1 MYKFRPIS
9 PRMQS
14 LRQRIRDRV
23 IQTDAERAVI
33 TTEAYKKYNGAPA
46 IIRNAYVLYEICD
59 KMTLRVED
67 EDVIVCNMARNFCG
81 TAINPEY
88 GCGWMPLMIDAGVYK
103 LGEDGLYHNLPTDEI
118 PFTMS
123 PEDYKTF
130 HELMEYWNGKTYTD
144 IFNTWLPESYQELG
158 RLRCSHAT
166 PGPEIVS
173 LPGGHTTPGFRKIV
187 DKGYGSIR
195 KQAEEW
201 LEAHKGRYYGDEAM
215 KQYMFYTSVVIVC
228 DAAKRLTERYA
239 EECLK
244 KAELVS
250 DEKRRAELVSMAS
263 SLRWLGE
270 NPARTFRESVQAQM
284 TYIMILL
291 ISGMTDIGSCGRFD
305 QIHGKYLKA
314 DLAAGR
320 ITLDEAQEIVD
331 NFFLNISRNWSATLP
346 ELAKIIGV
354 GNTYMHTT
362 VGGVD
367 PETGRDAIN
376 EVTFMVL
383 ETMGRLGLHDPTVT
397 LRLTKDSPQEIYDCA
412 IECTK
417 LVGGLPLYYN
427 DEVVVP
433 GIKKEMGWTIQEAR
447 DYALIGYQEITGS
460 GFEYACCNG
469 IIPPHGAVYYN
480 ACLTMA
486 LNDGRNPMNGE
497 QSSLHTGFLY
507 DMKSMEEVKEAYLK
521 MADHALSMQTELNNY
536 NEYMVEYNMCQ
547 PQLSISMEGCMEK
560 GRDVT
565 WGGAKYTSFG
575 GTGTGLATVA
585 DSLCTIEYAC
595 FDKKICT
602 TRELYDAMMA
612 NWEGHEDL
620 RQRLLAEVPHFGNSD
635 PYADKWMKFAT
646 ESYADL
652 CASKSS
658 HYAKYYRAG
667 LYGAADHVSQGYV
680 TWATPDGRLSGTPIA
695 DAASPAQGRDKN
707 GPTAVLVSSCC
718 YNHHRFMDG
727 VCLNLRIHPS
737 VLSREDGVKKLS
749 DMIKTYHDMG
759 GAEVQFNVVSS
770 ETMRKAQADPDEYR
784 DLVVRIAGYSAYFV
798 ELTTDQQ
805 NDLIS
810 RNENVI

>member
-1 MYKFRPIS
+1 MYKFRPVS
-9 PRMQS
+9 PRIQS

-33 TTEAYKKYNGAPA
+33 ITEAYKKYNGAPA

-67 EDVIVCNMARNFCG
+67 EDVIVCNMSPNFCG
-81 TAINPEY
+81 TSINPEY
-88 GCGWMPLMIDAGVYK
+88 GCGWMPMMIDAGAYK

-123 PEDYKTF
+123 PEDYETF
-130 HELMEYWNGKTYTD
+130 HKLSEYWAGKTYTD
-144 IFNTWLPESYQELG
+144 IFNVWKPESYDELA
-158 RLRCSHAT
+158 RIRVSHAV

-173 LPGGHTTPGFRKIV
+173 LPGGHTTPGYRKIV
-187 DKGYGSIR
+187 DTGYAAI
-195 KQAEEW
+195 KKEAEDW
-201 LEAHKGRYYGDEAM
+201 LEAHKAKNYGDEVM
-215 KQYMFYTSVVIVC
+215 KQHMFYTSVVIVC
-228 DAAKRLTERYA
+228 DAAKRLAERYA
-239 EECLK
+239 EACLK
-244 KAELVS
+244 KAEDAA
-250 DEKRRAELVSMAS
+250 DEARKAELERMAE
-263 SLRWLGE
+263 SLNWLGE
-270 NPARTFRESVQAQM
+270 NPARTFRESVQAEM
-284 TYIMILL
+284 LYIMILL
-291 ISGMTDIGSCGRFD
+291 ISGITDIGSCGRFD

-314 DLAAGR
+314 DLEAGR
-320 ITLDEAQEIVD
+320 ITLEEAQEVVD

-362 VGGVD
+362 IGGVD
-367 PETGRDAIN
+367 PVTGEDAIN

-383 ETMGRLGLHDPTVT
+383 ETVGRLGLHDPTIT

-433 GIKKEMGWTIQEAR
+433 GIKKEMGWTIEEAR
-447 DYALIGYQEITGS
+447 DYALIGCQEITGS

-469 IIPPHGAVYYN
+469 IIPPHGTIYYN
-480 ACLTMA
+480 VCLIMA
-486 LNDGRNPMNGE
+486 LNDGKNPMNGE
-497 QSSLHTGFLY
+497 QASIHTGFLY
-507 DMKSMEEVKEAYLK
+507 DMKSIEEVKEAYLK
-521 MADHALSMQTELNNY
+521 MADYALSLQIELNNY

-547 PQLSISMEGCMEK
+547 PMLSISMEGCMESGK
-560 GRDVT
+560 DVT
-565 WGGAKYTSFG
+565 WGGAKYTTFG

-585 DSLCTIEYAC
+585 DSLSTIEYAC

-612 NWEGHEDL
+612 NWEGYEDL
-620 RQRLLAEVPHFGNSD
+620 QQKLLAVVPHFGNND

-652 CASKSS
+652 CAKKSS
-658 HYAKYYRAG
+658 RYAKYYRAG
-667 LYGAADHVSQGYV
+667 LYGASDHVSQGYV
-680 TWATPDGRLSGTPIA
+680 TWATPDGRVAGTPIA

-707 GPTAVLVSSCC
+707 GPTSVLVSSCC

-737 VLSREDGVKKLS
+737 ALSREDGSRKLA
-749 DMIKTYHDMG
+749 DMIKTYHKMG
-759 GAEVQFNVVSS
+759 GAEVQFNVVSA
-770 ETMRKAQADPDEYR
+770 ETMRAAQAAPDEYK

-805 NDLIS
+805 NDLIA
-810 RNENVI
+810 RNENMI

>member
-1 MYKFRPIS
+1 MYKFRPVS
-9 PRMQS
+9 PRIQS

-33 TTEAYKKYNGAPA
+33 ITEAYKKYNGAPA

-67 EDVIVCNMARNFCG
+67 EDVIVCNMSPNFCG
-81 TAINPEY
+81 TSINPEY
-88 GCGWMPLMIDAGVYK
+88 GCGWMPMMIDAGAYK

-123 PEDYKTF
+123 PEDYETF
-130 HELMEYWNGKTYTD
+130 HKLSEYWAGKTYTD
-144 IFNTWLPESYQELG
+144 IFNVWKPESYDELA
-158 RLRCSHAT
+158 RIRVSHAV

-173 LPGGHTTPGFRKIV
+173 LPGGHTTPGYRKIV
-187 DKGYGSIR
+187 DTGYAAI
-195 KQAEEW
+195 KKEAEDW
-201 LEAHKGRYYGDEAM
+201 LEAHKAKNYGDEVM
-215 KQYMFYTSVVIVC
+215 KQYMFYTSAVIVC
-228 DAAKRLTERYA
+228 DAAKRLADRYA
-239 EECLK
+239 EACLK
-244 KAELVS
+244 KAEDTA
-250 DEKRRAELVSMAS
+250 DEARKAELERMAEG
-263 SLRWLGE
+263 LRWIGE
-270 NPARTFRESVQAQM
+270 NPARTFRESVQAEM
-284 TYIMILL
+284 LYIMILL
-291 ISGMTDIGSCGRFD
+291 ISGITDIGSCGRFD

-314 DLAAGR
+314 DLEAGR
-320 ITLDEAQEIVD
+320 ITLEEAQEVVD

-362 VGGVD
+362 IGGVD
-367 PETGRDAIN
+367 PVTGEDAIN

-383 ETMGRLGLHDPTVT
+383 ETVGRLGLHDPTIT

-433 GIKKEMGWTIQEAR
+433 GIKKEMGWTIEEAR
-447 DYALIGYQEITGS
+447 DYALIGCQEITGS

-469 IIPPHGAVYYN
+469 IIPPHGTIYYN
-480 ACLTMA
+480 VCLIMA
-486 LNDGRNPMNGE
+486 LNDGKNPMNGE
-497 QSSLHTGFLY
+497 QASIHTGFLY
-507 DMKSMEEVKEAYLK
+507 DMKSIEEVKEAYLK
-521 MADHALSMQTELNNY
+521 MADYALSLQIELNNY

-547 PQLSISMEGCMEK
+547 PMLSISMEGCMESGK
-560 GRDVT
+560 DVT
-565 WGGAKYTSFG
+565 WGGAKYTTFG

-585 DSLCTIEYAC
+585 DSLSTIEYAC

-612 NWEGHEDL
+612 NWEGYEDL
-620 RQRLLAEVPHFGNSD
+620 QQKLLAVVPHFGNND

-646 ESYADL
+646 ESYADI
-652 CASKSS
+652 CATKSAR
-658 HYAKYYRAG
+658 YAKYYRAG
-667 LYGAADHVSQGYV
+667 LYGASDHVSQGYV
-680 TWATPDGRLSGTPIA
+680 TWATPDGRVAGTPIA

-707 GPTAVLVSSCC
+707 GPTSVLVSSCC

-737 VLSREDGVKKLS
+737 ALSREDGSRKLA
-749 DMIKTYHDMG
+749 DMIKTYHKMG
-759 GAEVQFNVVSS
+759 GAEVQFNVVSAD
-770 ETMRKAQADPDEYR
+770 TMRAAQAAPDEYK

-805 NDLIS
+805 NDLIA
-810 RNENVI
+810 RNENMI